1 MGQTKETGTRT
12 FTTLVPNP
20 PLRKNL
26 VRHPA
31 SFNQHHTDTLNVSR
45 VLHANIL
52 GISKFVTVIMDA
64 FTTCI
69 SHLRPDSL
77 TKTGLVEFVVLISSA
92 TLLSSTV
99 VAFSVLSAKDFVCCL
114 SGDQFKNKDFIYT

>member
-1 MGQTKETGTRT
+1 MLDTVKFEENNSILLRNLNFAFMISNRSLGCCYVVFNFLAKFEPRSYTLVVPSLMGQTKETGTRT

-52 GISKFVTVIMDA
+52 
-64 FTTCI
+64 
-69 SHLRPDSL
+69 
-77 TKTGLVEFVVLISSA
+77 E
-92 TLLSSTV
+92 
-99 VAFSVLSAKDFVCCL
+99 
-114 SGDQFKNKDFIYT
+114 

>member
-1 MGQTKETGTRT
+1 
-12 FTTLVPNP
+12 
-20 PLRKNL
+20 
-26 VRHPA
+26 
-31 SFNQHHTDTLNVSR
+31 
-45 VLHANIL
+45 
-52 GISKFVTVIMDA
+52 MDA

-114 SGDQFKNKDFIYT
+114 CGDQFKNKDFIYT